1 MIRVV
6 VASQAPGGLDAYIDP
21 RFARCA
27 FYTVVDVDNSRIE
40 LANVVQNTSVDA
52 FRGAGIQAAQTVA
65 NLGANAII
73 AGNLGPNALASLN
86 QVGIKVFAGP
96 LGTTVRDA
104 VQEYIKG
111 ELTEITSPTA
121 PGIGGGRGMG
131 RGMGRGGG
139 GGRRR

>member
-27 FYTVVDVDNSRIE
+27 FYTVIDVDDSR
-40 LANVVQNTSVDA
+40 LKLVNVVQNTSVDA

-86 QVGIKVFAGP
+86 QIGVKVFAGL
-96 LGTTVRDA
+96 LGTTVKVA
-104 VQEYIKG
+104 VQEYLKG
-111 ELTEITSPTA
+111 KLTEITSPTA

-131 RGMGRGGG
+131 RGIGRGGG
-139 GGRRR
+139 RGRSR